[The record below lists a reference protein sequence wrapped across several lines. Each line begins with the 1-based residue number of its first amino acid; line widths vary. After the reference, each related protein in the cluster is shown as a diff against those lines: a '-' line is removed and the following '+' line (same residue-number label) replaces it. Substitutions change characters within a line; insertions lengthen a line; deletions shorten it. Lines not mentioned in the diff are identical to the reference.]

1 MKSKET
7 PRRSKSEMCS
17 GRNDA
22 SIEQD
27 IYVKRFSC
35 GFLNVGTIIS
45 CWKGN
50 RDVASYF
57 TTLRSV
63 A

>member
-1 MKSKET
+1 
-7 PRRSKSEMCS
+7 MCS